1 MEDQTLGRYELLTP
15 IGRGGMASVWAAR
28 LRGSHGF
35 SKVVAIKTMLP
46 VLSSDPRFEKMFL
59 AEAQIA
65 ARIDHPNVCEILD
78 VGEDR
83 GIVYLVMNWIDGESL
98 AGLLSTCTEA
108 GRSIPPAVAARI
120 VAQAARGLHAAHVL
134 QTETGEPCPVI
145 HRDVSPQN
153 ILVTCA
159 GVVTIVDFGVA
170 RAAGRSEP
178 TTEAGF
184 IKGKVAYLAP
194 EQIEGRDIDVRV
206 DIFALGVVLYELVSG
221 KHPFAAETDLATL
234 LAIAAPDP
242 APRLVDNEAC
252 PAALR
257 AIVERALEKDPTKRY
272 ASMRDLATALE
283 TFAGGV
289 EKGSDD
295 VSTFVTQR
303 IGAQRTA
310 RAKELREAVRSAD
323 LRREQREADT
333 GRSLSARPGPPG
345 GEARPRAARIPPPT
359 RRRALVFVA
368 IGVVGI
374 VGVMGLRASS
384 APTPTP
390 ALHATPSTSAS
401 ASPSNSA
408 SPNPSNSPSPSS
420 ASDTSPVASASVG
433 PVAPSAR
440 GGGPRATASVKA
452 APSSSAS
459 PPKKGPFDSWD

>member
-1 MEDQTLGRYELLTP
+1 
-15 IGRGGMASVWAAR
+15 MATVWAAR

-46 VLSSDPRFEKMFL
+46 VLSSDPRFEQMFL

-83 GIVYLVMNWIDGESL
+83 GVVYLVMNWVDGESL
-98 AGLLSTCTEA
+98 AALLSTCSEA
-108 GRSIPPAVAARI
+108 TRSIPPAVSARI

-134 QTETGEPCPVI
+134 QTEGGTPCPVI

-153 ILVTCA
+153 ILVTCG

-170 RAAGRSEP
+170 RAAERSEH

-206 DIFALGVVLYELVSG
+206 DVFALGVVLYELVSG

-242 APRLVDNEAC
+242 APPLPEDEHVC

-257 AIVERALEKDPTKRY
+257 AIVERALEKDPDKRY
-272 ASMRDLATALE
+272 ASMRELATALE
-283 TFAGGV
+283 AFAAGV
-289 EKGSDD
+289 SKGPDD
-295 VSTFVTQR
+295 VSAFVTQVL
-303 IGAQRTA
+303 GARRKE

-333 GRSLSARPGPPG
+333 GRSLSARPGALSG
-345 GEARPRAARIPPPT
+345 RLEARPSVAPPA
-359 RRRALVFVA
+359 RRRALLFAA
-368 IGVVGI
+368 IGVTGI
-374 VGVMGLRASS
+374 GLGAMGLRASHVAGTANLTATAS
-384 APTPTP
+384 LSPALTSAPAPTAAPTPTP
-390 ALHATPSTSAS
+390 TAAPTPIATATGIPSASTSTSTTASSTVGALPAPGGRGGTRPASSGKPAAS
-401 ASPSNSA
+401 ASS
-408 SPNPSNSPSPSS
+408 
-420 ASDTSPVASASVG
+420 
-433 PVAPSAR
+433 
-440 GGGPRATASVKA
+440 GG
-452 APSSSAS
+452 
-459 PPKKGPFDSWD
+459 KKGPLDSWD

>member
-1 MEDQTLGRYELLTP
+1 VSSTALPLLMEDQTLGRYELLTP

-98 AGLLSTCTEA
+98 AGLASTCSDA

-120 VAQAARGLHAAHVL
+120 VAQAARGLHAAHIL
-134 QTETGEPCPVI
+134 HTETGEPSPVI

-170 RAAGRSEP
+170 RAAGRSEH

-242 APRLVDNEAC
+242 APRLADDEAC

-257 AIVERALEKDPTKRY
+257 AIVEQALEKDPSKRY
-272 ASMRDLATALE
+272 ASMRDFATALE
-283 TFAGGV
+283 TFAAGA
-289 EKGSDD
+289 EKGPDD
-295 VSTFVTQR
+295 VSAFVTQML
-303 IGAQRTA
+303 GAQRTA

-333 GRSLSARPGPPG
+333 GRSVSARPGPAPG
-345 GEARPRAARIPPPT
+345 SERARPLSLPPPV
-359 RRRALVFVA
+359 RRRALLFVA
-368 IGVVGI
+368 VGVVGI
-374 VGVMGLRASS
+374 GMGVIGLRAS
-384 APTPTP
+384 APPPQPLPLPLPPTATVHPTPTP
-390 ALHATPSTSAS
+390 TPVPPPSTSTSTSTSTSAS
-401 ASPSNSA
+401 VGAIRGVAPR
-408 SPNPSNSPSPSS
+408 
-420 ASDTSPVASASVG
+420 ASASG
-433 PVAPSAR
+433 RAAPSA
-440 GGGPRATASVKA
+440 SA
-452 APSSSAS
+452 A
-459 PPKKGPFDSWD
+459 KKGLLDSWD